1 MDFVVGRLFY
11 VPMIFIF
18 LLHDCFVIVTY
29 RIKIR
34 TLQVCSIVG
43 NCYKGMGDRSL
54 GLGNCLDWSV
64 DIGISGWE
72 RNSRAHRLSSHCSK
86 AKGVN

>member
-1 MDFVVGRLFY
+1 
-11 VPMIFIF
+11 
-18 LLHDCFVIVTY
+18 
-29 RIKIR
+29 
-34 TLQVCSIVG
+34 VCSIVG

-72 RNSRAHRLSSHCSK
+72 WNSRAHWLSSHCSK